1 MAIEELWIRT
11 VQRLFYPIMCVF
23 GMPASLVTMTVLWKG
38 NLDMSKSI
46 IYYLVSLALA
56 NFLLILVVT
65 VFRDIF
71 YFYVDFTLWW
81 PELSC
86 GVSNWIYFSCVYSLT
101 WLTVAFSVDRYII
114 VCCMNLKLRF
124 CKPSVTRWVIIAVCA
139 CAFLVAMPTFWMY
152 VPVRTTQ
159 PDGSLFHICS
169 LHRNLSSIPFLS
181 VYDHIQT
188 TVWIVFPLVS
198 LVLTNG
204 LTVWHI
210 RVTTRVRQSLK
221 WSSTGKQ
228 TEDQEVARRKKSVT
242 LLAMISISFLAH
254 WLPKMV
260 VKVLERFTYPPVNRY
275 DFYHP
280 VNVVRMLCNMLIVSS
295 SFSNMCIYSL
305 TISKFREEL
314 FRGAKS
320 ALTFLCHNP
329 YSTSPLSKQPEIFT
343 IPDTTQLTAV
353 CRYGG
358 QVTDGAY

>member
-1 MAIEELWIRT
+1 MA
-11 VQRLFYPIMCVF
+11 
-23 GMPASLVTMTVLWKG
+23 VLWKG

-46 IYYLVSLALA
+46 IYYLVALA
-56 NFLLILVVT
+56 VANLLLILVVT

-71 YFYVDFTLWW
+71 YFYVDLTLWW
-81 PELSC
+81 PEPSC
-86 GVSNWIYFSCVYSLT
+86 GVSNWIYFTCVYSLT

-114 VCCMNLKLRF
+114 VCFMKLKLRF
-124 CKPSVTRWVIIAVCA
+124 CKPSVTRWVIIGVYIS
-139 CAFLVAMPTFWMY
+139 AFLVAMPTFWMY
-152 VPVRTTQ
+152 VPVRTTK
-159 PDGSLFHICS
+159 PDGTPFHICS

-210 RVTTRVRQSLK
+210 HVTTRIRHGLK
-221 WSSTGKQ
+221 QSSTGKQ
-228 TEDQEVARRKKSVT
+228 TEDPEVARRKKSVT

-280 VNVVRMLCNMLIVSS
+280 VNVVRMLCNMLIVFS
-295 SFSNMCIYSL
+295 SFSNVCIYSL
-305 TISKFREEL
+305 TITKFREEL

-320 ALTFLCHNP
+320 VLDFLSHN
-329 YSTSPLSKQPEIFT
+329 SLLSFPLSKTTEIFT
-343 IPDTTQLTAV
+343 IQDITQLTHV
-353 CRYGG
+353 MGKK
-358 QVTDGAY
+358 